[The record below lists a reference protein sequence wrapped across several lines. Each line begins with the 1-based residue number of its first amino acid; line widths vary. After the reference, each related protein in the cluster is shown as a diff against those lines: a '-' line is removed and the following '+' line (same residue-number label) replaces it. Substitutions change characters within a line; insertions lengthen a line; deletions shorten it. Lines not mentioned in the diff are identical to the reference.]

1 MQAWNIAVE
10 HAPALAGLY
19 RGVGD
24 FSRALNAPILSF
36 CRDGGGGPEGPSAQP
51 IRNVRCGWSPPG
63 FPCLFIG
70 RHARRLASEI
80 VGATDLLVV
89 HSLFRGHVAWAAAH
103 AGRRGAQLWS
113 VPHGCLDPWGLK
125 HRSLLKQTW
134 LRINGPR
141 ALGRATYTVFATTRE
156 LAKARPWTFS
166 RSAAVIP
173 WPVALPELGDLDAAR
188 LRFRHRL
195 AIPESATVIL
205 SVARL
210 HTMKR
215 PVETIVAFQSAAAP
229 DAHLVLAGM
238 DGDIRTAQLE
248 TLVPADQRGHVHIV
262 GPLFGRDL
270 HDAWCG
276 ADAFISLSF
285 RENFCYSLAESL
297 GYGLPVIVSPGHDLA
312 WDLPADRS
320 GRWPYGWLLPDD
332 SLRTAADAIR
342 ECVARRRT
350 AAGITDRR
358 SAAGRSWVAENLSP
372 DVFRSRLYRLL

>member
-10 HAPALAGLY
+10 HAPVLAGLY
-19 RGVGD
+19 RGVND
-24 FSRALNAPILSF
+24 FARALNAPILSF
-36 CRDGGGGPEGPSAQP
+36 GRNDGGGAAGSAAPP
-51 IRNVRCGWSPPG
+51 IRQVRCGWSPPG

-70 RHARRLASEI
+70 RHASLLADEI
-80 VGATDLLVV
+80 VGAADLLVV
-89 HSLFRGHVAWAAAH
+89 HSLFRGHLAWAAEH
-103 AGRRGAQLWS
+103 AGRRATQLWS

-125 HRSLLKQTW
+125 HRSLLKHAW

-141 ALGRATYTVFATTRE
+141 VLRRMTYTVFAASRE
-156 LAKARPWTFS
+156 QVKARPWTFS
-166 RSAAVIP
+166 RKTAVVP

-188 LRFRHRL
+188 LRFRQRL
-195 AIPESATVIL
+195 AIPESAALIL

-215 PVETIVAFQSAAAP
+215 PIETIAAFRSAAAP
-229 DAHLVLAGM
+229 DSHLVLVGM
-238 DGDIRTAQLE
+238 DGDIRAAQLE

-270 HDAWCG
+270 QDAWCG

-285 RENFCYSLAESL
+285 RENFCYSLAEAL

-320 GRWPYGWLLPDD
+320 GRWPYGWLLADD
-332 SLRTAADAIR
+332 SLRTAAEAIR
-342 ECVARRRT
+342 EYVGRRK
-350 AAGITDRR
+350 AGATIADRQ
-358 SAAGRSWVAENLSP
+358 SGAGRSWVAENLSP
-372 DVFRSRLYRLL
+372 DAFRSRLYRLL